1 MLTMTLYAITYGP
14 PEASIEVLR
23 SSLSYQTSHT
33 REVGGPDRTLCYAG
47 RVKTPQD
54 LISPPNADALYQQN
68 VLEFHD
74 YSKNN
79 NEKRRR
85 QPSVIVIGTHFF
97 FNNAHPDVCAC
108 CGTVPYDTSQEG
120 HRDHVR
126 MSYSILLKVFSC
138 FPCFNMHKT
147 VHNLAV
153 QTTPRNLLCNTS
165 PLPPNELF

>member
-1 MLTMTLYAITYGP
+1 MTLYAITYGP

-97 FNNAHPDVCAC
+97 
-108 CGTVPYDTSQEG
+108 
-120 HRDHVR
+120 
-126 MSYSILLKVFSC
+126 L
-138 FPCFNMHKT
+138 
-147 VHNLAV
+147 
-153 QTTPRNLLCNTS
+153 TTPTQMCVRAVAPYHMTRHKRVIGIT
-165 PLPPNELF
+165 